1 MYSKDQAVGRPR
13 SGRIKHARVY
23 SGFGRSALYALAAA
37 HPGLFKKN
45 GAAVIVD
52 YDILDEI
59 IAALPP
65 AKIKTPKRPP
75 PRAFSEI
82 GKARASP

>member
-13 SGRIKHARVY
+13 SGRIKDARVY

-37 HPGLFKKN
+37 HQGLFKKN
-45 GAAVIVD
+45 GSAVIVD
-52 YDILDEI
+52 YDILDAI
-59 IAALPP
+59 IATLPP

-75 PRAFSEI
+75 PRDFSLI
-82 GKARASP
+82 QKARPTP